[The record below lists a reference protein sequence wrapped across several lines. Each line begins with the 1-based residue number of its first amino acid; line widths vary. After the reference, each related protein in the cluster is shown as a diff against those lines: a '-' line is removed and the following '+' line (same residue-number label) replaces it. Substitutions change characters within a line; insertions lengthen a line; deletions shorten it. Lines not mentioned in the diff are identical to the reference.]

1 MFPMTAKTIMTEE
14 AYRRFAWTNF
24 WHKKT
29 RIIPLVIG
37 EVALLAVGIF
47 SLSLNEPVPAI
58 GIFIFMPIMPFL
70 LYRSFNQQFLK
81 LYKDNPLWHDLEQEF
96 SFYEAD
102 FRVVNRNNNSRFEY
116 KDIVAIIDKPETFYI
131 MVGRSMGLI
140 LDKADCQPELIEF
153 LLKLKENR
161 SL

>member
-1 MFPMTAKTIMTEE
+1 MFPMTAKTTMTEE
-14 AYRRFAWTNF
+14 AYRRFAWANF
-24 WHKKT
+24 WHRKT
-29 RIIPLVIG
+29 GLFPLIIG
-37 EVALLAVGIF
+37 EVALLAVGLVCLF
-47 SLSLNEPVPAI
+47 FREPLPAI

-81 LYKDNPLWHDLEQEF
+81 LYRDDPLWHDLEQEF
-96 SFYEAD
+96 NFYETD
-102 FRVVNRNNNSRFEY
+102 FQVLNRNHTSRY
-116 KDIVAIIDKPETFYI
+116 NYQDIVAILDKPESFYI

-140 LDKADCQPELIEF
+140 LDKADCQPELIDF

>member
-14 AYRRFAWTNF
+14 AYRRFAWINF
-24 WHKKT
+24 WYRKT
-29 RIIPLVIG
+29 GLFPLIIG
-37 EVALLAVGIF
+37 EVALLAVGLVCLF
-47 SLSLNEPVPAI
+47 FKEPLPAI

-81 LYKDNPLWHDLEQEF
+81 LYRDNPLWHDLEQEF
-96 SFYEAD
+96 SFYETD

-116 KDIVAIIDKPETFYI
+116 KDIIAIIDKSETFYI
-131 MVGRSMGLI
+131 MVGQSVGLI

>member
-24 WHKKT
+24 WYRKT
-29 RIIPLVIG
+29 GLFPLIIG
-37 EVALLAVGIF
+37 EVALLAVGVVCLF
-47 SLSLNEPVPAI
+47 FREPLPAI

-70 LYRSFNQQFLK
+70 FYRSFNQQFLK
-81 LYKDNPLWHDLEQEF
+81 LYRDNPLWHDLEQEF
-96 SFYEAD
+96 NFYETD

-116 KDIVAIIDKPETFYI
+116 KDIVAIIDKSETFYI
-131 MVGRSMGLI
+131 MVGRSTGLI

>member
-24 WHKKT
+24 WYKKN
-29 RIIPLVIG
+29 
-37 EVALLAVGIF
+37 GIF
-47 SLSLNEPVPAI
+47 SLILPEIVVLICGAICFFIGEPFSGVA
-58 GIFIFMPIMPFL
+58 FLVTVVVLPFL
-70 LYRSFNQQFLK
+70 YYLSMNRHIKKFYRG
-81 LYKDNPLWHDLEQEF
+81 NPLWHDIEQEF
-96 SFYEAD
+96 SFYETD
-102 FRVVNRNNNSRFEY
+102 FRVANRNNNARFDY
-116 KDIVAIIDKPETFYI
+116 QDIMAIIDKSETFYI

-140 LDKADCQPELIEF
+140 LDKADCQPELIDF

>member
-24 WHKKT
+24 WYKKN
-29 RIIPLVIG
+29 
-37 EVALLAVGIF
+37 GIF
-47 SLSLNEPVPAI
+47 SLILPEIVVLICGAICFFIGESLPGVAFLVI
-58 GIFIFMPIMPFL
+58 VAVLPFL
-70 LYRSFNQQFLK
+70 YYLSMNRHIKKFYRG
-81 LYKDNPLWHDLEQEF
+81 NPLWHDIEQEF
-96 SFYEAD
+96 SFYETD
-102 FRVVNRNNNSRFEY
+102 FRVVNRNNNARFDY
-116 KDIVAIIDKPETFYI
+116 QDIVAIIDKPETFYI

-140 LDKADCQPELIEF
+140 LDKADCQPELIDF

>member
-1 MFPMTAKTIMTEE
+1 MFPMTAKIIMTEE
-14 AYRRFAWTNF
+14 AYRRFAWINF
-24 WHKKT
+24 WHKKN
-29 RIIPLVIG
+29 
-37 EVALLAVGIF
+37 GIF
-47 SLSLNEPVPAI
+47 SLIFPEIVVLICAAI
-58 GIFIFMPIMPFL
+58 YFYIGKPLAGVVFLLIIAVLPFL
-70 LYRSFNQQFLK
+70 YYLSMNRNIKKYYRG
-81 LYKDNPLWHDLEQEF
+81 NPLWHDLEQEF
-96 SFYEAD
+96 SFYETD